1 MSNIFTT
8 TVRLNLDKEDDRRA
22 YEYLRHMDKAQHRS
36 YSKAIVAAVNDF
48 FFRQEK
54 AQSDPLWELEERLL
68 ERIEQTVRR
77 CLQENPLLG
86 IVPLL
91 QGLAALPEP
100 VDNFTEQA
108 EKKPSEAPDLSA
120 AFDFI
125 NSL

>member
-22 YEYLRHMDKAQHRS
+22 YEYLRNMDKAQHRS

-48 FFRQEK
+48 FARQE
-54 AQSDPLWELEERLL
+54 QSQANPLWELEEHLL

-91 QGLAALPEP
+91 QGAAALPES
-100 VDNFTEQA
+100 VDNSAEQA
-108 EKKPSEAPDLSA
+108 DENPDLSA

-125 NSL
+125 NNL